1 VIGPFALACLDMAGT
16 TVRDDGAVDAAFTA
30 ALETVGISEGSDRY
44 AEAIEFV
51 RDTMGWSKADV
62 FASLLEPEEA
72 VTATAAFARSYE
84 FLVAGGATEIP
95 GALGVLRALRG
106 RGVAVCLTTGFAPST
121 RDALLDALAWRDEID
136 LALSPADVG
145 RGRPAPDMILGAMD
159 RLGVTDPTGVVVVGD
174 TVSDLEAGTR
184 AAAGAVV
191 GVLSGAHDE
200 ATLRRAPHTA
210 IIADVSDLV
219 PLLERAGQQN
229 PSV

>member
-1 VIGPFALACLDMAGT
+1 MPSASTAGSACARDRTGRLAGHRSRWSRHDLRPGDRGGHVDGGRGLVVIGPFALACLDMAGT

-95 GALGVLRALRG
+95 GVLGCPA
-106 RGVAVCLTTGFAPST
+106 GVAGPRGGRV
-121 RDALLDALAWRDEID
+121 LDHRVRAIDE
-136 LALSPADVG
+136 G
-145 RGRPAPDMILGAMD
+145 RVARRPRMA
-159 RLGVTDPTGVVVVGD
+159 
-174 TVSDLEAGTR
+174 
-184 AAAGAVV
+184 
-191 GVLSGAHDE
+191 
-200 ATLRRAPHTA
+200 
-210 IIADVSDLV
+210 
-219 PLLERAGQQN
+219 
-229 PSV
+229 